1 MKEIIIDSVVPA
13 VFGGRDIDSGLWGG
27 RHSFERG
34 KTYLIEAASG
44 TGKSSLCA
52 FIYGYRRDFIGHILF
67 DDTDTERY
75 KAREWQ
81 KLRRTSLSLMFQELR
96 LFDELTAIENI
107 RLKNDLTRHK
117 TGREIASL
125 MDALGIS
132 DKRDTPVR
140 LMSWGQRQRVA
151 FIRALCQPFDFIMMD
166 EPVSHLDECN
176 SDTVASILKEEI
188 NSRGAAAIVTS
199 VGNHLKMDY
208 DGRIVL

>member
-52 FIYGYRRDFIGHILF
+52 FIYGYRRDFTGRILF

-107 RLKNDLTRHK
+107 RLKNYLTHHK

-176 SDTVASILKEEI
+176 SDAVASILKEEI
-188 NSRGAAAIVTS
+188 DSRGAAAIVTS

>member
-52 FIYGYRRDFIGHILF
+52 FIYGYRRDFTGRILF

-107 RLKNDLTRHK
+107 RLKNDLTHHK

-125 MDALGIS
+125 MDALGIL
-132 DKRDTPVR
+132 DKRDTPAR

-176 SDTVASILKEEI
+176 SDAVASILKEEI
-188 NSRGAAAIVTS
+188 DSRGAAAIVTS

>member
-52 FIYGYRRDFIGHILF
+52 FIYGYRRDFTGRILF

-107 RLKNDLTRHK
+107 RLKNDLTHHK
-117 TGREIASL
+117 TGREIVSL

-132 DKRDTPVR
+132 DKRDTPAR

-176 SDTVASILKEEI
+176 SDAVASILKEEI
-188 NSRGAAAIVTS
+188 DSRGAAAIVTS

>member
-52 FIYGYRRDFIGHILF
+52 FIYGYRRDFTGRILF

-75 KAREWQ
+75 KTREWQ

-132 DKRDTPVR
+132 DKRDTPAR

-176 SDTVASILKEEI
+176 SDAVASILKEEI
-188 NSRGAAAIVTS
+188 DSRGAAAIVTS

>member
-52 FIYGYRRDFIGHILF
+52 FIYGYRRDFTGRILF

-107 RLKNDLTRHK
+107 RLKNDLTHHK

-176 SDTVASILKEEI
+176 SDAVASILKEEI
-188 NSRGAAAIVTS
+188 DSRGAAAIVTS

>member
-52 FIYGYRRDFIGHILF
+52 FIYGYRRDFTGRILF

-107 RLKNDLTRHK
+107 RLKNDLTHHK

-125 MDALGIS
+125 MDALGIL
-132 DKRDTPVR
+132 DKRDTPAR

-176 SDTVASILKEEI
+176 SDAVASILKEEI
-188 NSRGAAAIVTS
+188 DSLGAAAIVTS

>member
-52 FIYGYRRDFIGHILF
+52 FIYGYRRDFTGRILF

-75 KAREWQ
+75 KALEWQ

-107 RLKNDLTRHK
+107 RLKNDLTHHK

-132 DKRDTPVR
+132 DKRDAPAR

-176 SDTVASILKEEI
+176 SDAVASILKEEI
-188 NSRGAAAIVTS
+188 DSRGAAAIVTS

>member
-107 RLKNDLTRHK
+107 RLKNDLTHHK

-176 SDTVASILKEEI
+176 SDAVASILKEEI
-188 NSRGAAAIVTS
+188 DSRGAAAIVTS
-199 VGNHLKMDY
+199 VGNHLKMEY

>member
-52 FIYGYRRDFIGHILF
+52 FIYGYRRDFTGRILF

-107 RLKNDLTRHK
+107 RLKNDLTHHK

-132 DKRDTPVR
+132 DKRDTPAR

-166 EPVSHLDECN
+166 EPVSHLDEYN
-176 SDTVASILKEEI
+176 SDAVASILKEEI
-188 NSRGAAAIVTS
+188 DSRGAAAIVTS